1 MGKIKQVVILAG
13 GKGTRMRE
21 MTEELPKP
29 MVPIGGV
36 PVLDH
41 LINIFEKQ
49 GSFNFIICSGY
60 LGKKIEAYYKQKKN
74 VKVVFTGDDTETGGR
89 LYKVRN
95 LLEENFLFTYG
106 DGLANINITKLVNF
120 HFKHNKIGTISVTN
134 PVSRFGLI
142 EFEKNNL
149 VTKFIEKPKLEGF
162 IKKMVD
168 QNRRRRHY
176 LYTYRCNTLLY
187 TIMEIME
194 IMVMYN
200 RRRRHYL
207 YTNRCKR
214 RIFLYTLR

>member
-149 VTKFIEKPKLEGF
+149 VTKFIEKPKLE
-162 IKKMVD
+162 
-168 QNRRRRHY
+168 
-176 LYTYRCNTLLY
+176 
-187 TIMEIME
+187 
-194 IMVMYN
+194 
-200 RRRRHYL
+200 
-207 YTNRCKR
+207 
-214 RIFLYTLR
+214 